1 MNTPSVDSLLTAVK
15 ADFCPYP
22 EGYEIAIKK
31 ATGTHIRKNQI
42 PVETRVGG
50 TPVYRMNSEYIQNRI
65 AHQVAAALMDGVKVK
80 ATESS
85 VEYLITKRKK
95 YSIMLSTEEERVL
108 IDTYQTAE
116 KSDDGKYLS
125 DVMDVAITFLSP
137 RLTNIYRNN
146 EAGIRSHDINEDV
159 AQEMVIGLLVTL
171 KNFDLEKTTA
181 GLVPSFFNMR
191 VNRAVTDTIRSARAI
206 KLSSETWRKIYRF
219 DSVVQAAKRFREMAD
234 GPADPVMVNAILKSV
249 EPTEEEMQLIEE
261 YVKKGSVNRTDIGKA
276 YHAGPGV
283 VDAMLAFAEFGS
295 LDIAVSGSVHRDND
309 AKNAADEA
317 CPIFFAQNDDGFDNA
332 ILQADMKR
340 VLDGDQYKV
349 VTLRNMGYE
358 FSEIAELMGWEDE
371 RKARYCCR
379 LARGILKATL
389 DREKLESL
397 QASA

>member
-1 MNTPSVDSLLTAVK
+1 MNTPSVDSLLNAVK
-15 ADFCPYP
+15 ADFFACP
-22 EGYEIAIKK
+22 EGYENAIKK

-65 AHQVAAALMDGVKVK
+65 AHQVATALLDNVKVK
-80 ATESS
+80 PTESS

-108 IDTYQTAE
+108 INTYQNAE
-116 KSDDGKYLS
+116 KSGDGKYLS

-249 EPTEEEMQLIEE
+249 EPTEEEMRLIEE

-309 AKNAADEA
+309 TKNAADEV

-340 VLDGDQYKV
+340 VLDSDQYKV
-349 VTLRNMGYE
+349 VTLRNAGYE

-389 DREKLESL
+389 DREKLETL